1 MREMITNFANTSI
14 NCLKRDTESTNPKLK
29 DKPK

>member
-1 MREMITNFANTSI
+1 MREMITNFANTSTVS
-14 NCLKRDTESTNPKLK
+14 KDTESTNPKLK